1 MRYFKIIKK
10 TLPIFLSFF
19 FTLPSYSYSQQSTDK
34 VYIVG
39 VVPQYAIKVI
49 HSIWLP
55 ILKELE
61 KETGLK
67 FKIKGSPNIPAFE
80 KSMHA
85 GEYDFVYMNPY
96 HLVWSQDTQK
106 YVPLVRDHGRQLNG
120 VLVVRKDSSITDVKQ
135 LDGKTI
141 AFPSP
146 NALGAS
152 LLMRAELNKKHNI
165 SITPRYVN
173 SHDSVFLNVVFK
185 QTDAGGAVQRTLSKQ
200 QSKIKDQLKVL
211 YRTEKVN
218 PHPFASHPRI
228 SKAIADS
235 VQKGLMAISK
245 DENVN
250 KLLSKIPMKNMGLAT
265 LDDYDYVKQLGL
277 DEFRVGNYHK

>member
-1 MRYFKIIKK
+1 MEITMRYFKIIKN
-10 TLPIFLSFF
+10 TFLIFLTFF
-19 FTLPSYSYSQQSTDK
+19 FALPSYSQESTDK
-34 VYIVG
+34 VYTVG
-39 VVPQYAIKVI
+39 VVPQYSIKVI

-55 ILKELE
+55 ILKELG

-106 YVPLVRDHGRQLNG
+106 YIPLVRDHGRELHG
-120 VLVVRKDSSITDVKQ
+120 VLVVRKDSPITDVKQ
-135 LDGKTI
+135 LEGKTI

-152 LLMRAELNKKHNI
+152 LLMRAELSKKHNI

-173 SHDSVFLNVVFK
+173 SHDSVFFNVAFK
-185 QTDAGGAVQRTLSKQ
+185 QTDAGGAVQRTLNKHK
-200 QSKIKDQLKVL
+200 SKIKDQLKVL
-211 YRTEKVN
+211 YRTAKVN
-218 PHPFASHPRI
+218 PHPFANHPRI

-245 DENVN
+245 DESGH

-265 LDDYDYVKQLGL
+265 LDDYASVKQLGL
-277 DEFRVGNYHK
+277 DQFRAEN

>member
-1 MRYFKIIKK
+1 
-10 TLPIFLSFF
+10 
-19 FTLPSYSYSQQSTDK
+19 
-34 VYIVG
+34 
-39 VVPQYAIKVI
+39 
-49 HSIWLP
+49 
-55 ILKELE
+55 
-61 KETGLK
+61 
-67 FKIKGSPNIPAFE
+67 
-80 KSMHA
+80 
-85 GEYDFVYMNPY
+85 
-96 HLVWSQDTQK
+96 
-106 YVPLVRDHGRQLNG
+106 
-120 VLVVRKDSSITDVKQ
+120 
-135 LDGKTI
+135 
-141 AFPSP
+141 
-146 NALGAS
+146 
-152 LLMRAELNKKHNI
+152 MRAELNKKHNI

-245 DENVN
+245 DENGN
-250 KLLSKIPMKNMGLAT
+250 KLLSKIPMKNMGVAT

-277 DEFRVGNYHK
+277 DEFRAGN